1 MSANNKDI
9 GTSLAQTGSQAV
21 VSFQQVELFNRMA
34 SGAVGYAI
42 SLSQHDNNIANPLFM
57 EGQAFFDVGNFDQ
70 AIKKFM
76 IAAELGHL
84 VAQLRL
90 GGIFLEDI
98 GGNLD
103 YDAAHLWFIRAAD
116 QGDARA
122 QLKLGW
128 MHEAGL
134 GVDADN
140 RRAVYWYRVSAELGN
155 PEAQFNIGV
164 KYDNGEGVD
173 HNPEEAVRW
182 FMVAA
187 EHGLADARYF
197 LGQALESGDGV
208 ESNLQEAID
217 WYFVASEQGHASGRR
232 RFWSLCISGAFRPET
247 YEETIFAELIGV
259 HLGNS
264 IPFFRDALRLR
275 KGWEV
280 EIYSKICRA
289 SRGDATSQ
297 FELGNQ
303 YHIGDKVLMDF
314 DAAIYWYKLASEQ
327 NYPFAWNN
335 LGIIYNIPQEI
346 YFDEVEAASCFRKA
360 SELGYFNQ
368 MTALGNIYYTGKSV
382 SLNYTLAREWYLKAM
397 NHGDAGGFFG
407 LGLIYG
413 QGLGVEKD
421 LDLARTYFVSA
432 VDRRPSLAGR
442 LYEFYSK
449 GIIFSEDQGEAKKWK
464 PLADKNVAGEAKEEI
479 SVGYISDNMAPR
491 GRYARLRE
499 KRNKERPIKGIFD

>member
-1 MSANNKDI
+1 M
-9 GTSLAQTGSQAV
+9 
-21 VSFQQVELFNRMA
+21 
-34 SGAVGYAI
+34 
-42 SLSQHDNNIANPLFM
+42 
-57 EGQAFFDVGNFDQ
+57 
-70 AIKKFM
+70 
-76 IAAELGHL
+76 
-84 VAQLRL
+84 
-90 GGIFLEDI
+90 
-98 GGNLD
+98 
-103 YDAAHLWFIRAAD
+103 
-116 QGDARA
+116 
-122 QLKLGW
+122 
-128 MHEAGL
+128 
-134 GVDADN
+134 
-140 RRAVYWYRVSAELGN
+140 
-155 PEAQFNIGV
+155 
-164 KYDNGEGVD
+164 
-173 HNPEEAVRW
+173 
-182 FMVAA
+182 AA

-368 MTALGNIYYTGKSV
+368 MTAWIQTSSATV
-382 SLNYTLAREWYLKAM
+382 DLKAWISSAM
-397 NHGDAGGFFG
+397 ASAGV
-407 LGLIYG
+407 LH
-413 QGLGVEKD
+413 
-421 LDLARTYFVSA
+421 
-432 VDRRPSLAGR
+432 PSVFLGR
-442 LYEFYSK
+442 LFINAATSL
-449 GIIFSEDQGEAKKWK
+449 SHVW
-464 PLADKNVAGEAKEEI
+464 LAL
-479 SVGYISDNMAPR
+479 
-491 GRYARLRE
+491 LRSL
-499 KRNKERPIKGIFD
+499 PFGMY